1 MDNFWKRSVD
11 QAVAA
16 VDQAF
21 LWFNYCSRFCISEQE
36 AESPETWREMQLAQ
50 CDESNQP
57 T

>member
-21 LWFNYCSRFCISEQE
+21 LWFNYCSRFCISEPE
-36 AESPETWREMQLAQ
+36 AESPETWREMQLAR